1 MILLNHLEYRFDL
14 SLMSLY
20 LFALSFYLIDRFV
33 KCRPQAMSL
42 KLVVEGLEL
51 MAKAFK
57 RALKLYA
64 SHFPAD
70 LSEA

>member
-1 MILLNHLEYRFDL
+1 LEYRFDL
-14 SLMSLY
+14 SLKSLY

-51 MAKAFK
+51 MAEAFK
-57 RALKLYA
+57 RALKLYT
-64 SHFPAD
+64 SHFLAD